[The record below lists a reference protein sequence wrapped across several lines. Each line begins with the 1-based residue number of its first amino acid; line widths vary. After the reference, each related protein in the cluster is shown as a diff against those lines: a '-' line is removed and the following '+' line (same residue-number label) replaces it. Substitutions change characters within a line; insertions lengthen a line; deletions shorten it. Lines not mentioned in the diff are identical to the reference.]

1 MADVLREYLVSL
13 GFSVDQAKLRSFND
27 ALKGTS
33 QSMAK
38 LGAEVVGTGI
48 ALTAMVESVARQFTD
63 LYYMSQRT
71 GSTINSLDAVGFA
84 AQQVGLSAEE
94 ARGSIEGFASAIRRN
109 PGLAAF
115 YQGLT
120 GKRPTGRSDEDQ
132 RTLVRSLS
140 KKQDFIA
147 IPQASLFGMDEHTY
161 LQMKNNMAEF
171 DRDMADHMR
180 RMREAG
186 LDLDKDKEKWVDFTR
201 VMNHFGDQF
210 SVIGARIAEDWREPL
225 QGLVQGLDEVVGR
238 FGKADVASQGI
249 IGRITGLLAAFGG
262 ATAVLA
268 LLGKLFGFKTG
279 IGPKGIIGAAPVLL
293 ETISEDSKAGDP
305 LRTGLRALFGIDDPK
320 EGGVGAIGDAFGLG
334 RTSRSVRPN
343 GDPSDAAPYTPPV
356 GAPKTGKS
364 SRVWGDDEAV
374 AAGLY
379 DAPAGGSKKTGGANV
394 TINQSNQ
401 FGDVRDLELTF
412 GRVKETNRE
421 LGDAL
426 RNHAQKLQ

>member
-1 MADVLREYLVSL
+1 MADVMREYLVSL
-13 GFSVDQAKLRSFND
+13 GFSVDQAKLRTFND

-33 QSMAK
+33 SSMAK

-84 AQQVGLSAEE
+84 AQQVGLSADQ

-140 KKQDFIA
+140 KKPDFIA
-147 IPQASLFGMDEHTY
+147 LPQASLFGMDEHTY
-161 LQMKNNMAEF
+161 LQMKNNMVEF
-171 DRDMADHMR
+171 DRDMADHQR
-180 RMREAG
+180 RMKEAG
-186 LDLDKDKEKWVDFTR
+186 LNLDADKEKWVDFTR
-201 VMNHFGDQF
+201 AINHLGDQF
-210 SVIGARIAEDWREPL
+210 SVAGARIAEDWRVPL
-225 QGLVQGLDEVVGR
+225 QGMIEQFDELIGR
-238 FGKADVASQGI
+238 FGKADVASEGV
-249 IGRITGLLAAFGG
+249 IGKVTGLMAAFGG
-262 ATAVLA
+262 VTAVMA
-268 LLGKLFGFKTG
+268 LLGKLFGFKGSVTPNVMG
-279 IGPKGIIGAAPVLL
+279 TAPALL
-293 ETISEDSKAGDP
+293 ETIDQDSKSGDP

-334 RTSRSVRPN
+334 RKNRVSRPW
-343 GDPSDAAPYTPPV
+343 GEPSDSAPYTPPP
-356 GAPKTGKS
+356 GQPKTQKS
-364 SRVWGDDEAV
+364 GRVWGDDEAV

-379 DAPAGGSKKTGGANV
+379 EGTPLPRPRPGGADV
-394 TINQSNQ
+394 TINQNNQ
-401 FGDVRDLELTF
+401 FGDVRDLDLTID
-412 GRVKETNRE
+412 RVKETNRE

-426 RNHAQKLQ
+426 RNHTQKFQ

>member
-1 MADVLREYLVSL
+1 MADVMREYLVSL
-13 GFSVDQAKLRSFND
+13 GFSVDQAKLRTFND

-33 QSMAK
+33 SSMAK
-38 LGAEVVGTGI
+38 LGAEVIGTGI

-84 AQQVGLSAEE
+84 AQQVGLSADQ

-132 RTLVRSLS
+132 RNLVRSLS
-140 KKQDFIA
+140 KKPDFLA

-161 LQMKNNMAEF
+161 LQMKNNMGEF
-171 DRDMADHMR
+171 DRDMADHLR
-180 RMREAG
+180 RMKEAG
-186 LDLDKDKEKWVDFTR
+186 LNLDVDKEKWVDFTR
-201 VMNHFGDQF
+201 VVNHLGDQF
-210 SVIGARIAEDWREPL
+210 SIAGARIAEDWREPL
-225 QGLVQGLDEVVGR
+225 QSMIVQFDELIGR

-249 IGRITGLLAAFGG
+249 IGKVTGLMAAFGG

-268 LLGKLFGFKTG
+268 LLSKLFG
-279 IGPKGIIGAAPVLL
+279 IGPGGPGLTASTAAAVPTIL
-293 ETISEDSKAGDP
+293 ETIKNDTQTEGQP
-305 LRTGLRALFGIDDPK
+305 LRTGLRALFGIDDPHEAAQPWPK
-320 EGGVGAIGDAFGLG
+320 GTDYGSPSSILRGLTGQEQPGV
-334 RTSRSVRPN
+334 
-343 GDPSDAAPYTPPV
+343 TPK
-356 GAPKTGKS
+356 GPKTEKS
-364 SRVWGDDEAV
+364 GRVWGDDEAV

-379 DAPAGGSKKTGGANV
+379 EGTPLPRPRPAGASV
-394 TINQSNQ
+394 TVNQTNS
-401 FGDVRDLELTF
+401 FGDVRDLDLTID
-412 GRVKETNRE
+412 RVKETNRE

-426 RNHAQKLQ
+426 RNHAQKFQ